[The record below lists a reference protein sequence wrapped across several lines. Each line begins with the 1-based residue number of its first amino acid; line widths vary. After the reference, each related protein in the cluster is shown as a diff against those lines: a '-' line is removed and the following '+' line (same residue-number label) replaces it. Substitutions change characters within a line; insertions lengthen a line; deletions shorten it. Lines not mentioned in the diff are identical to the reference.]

1 MNNAAGFGFSGVDKN
16 GNFSWDLLS
25 NLNIWKIEVSVSCL
39 WMTLPLWIKETVCC
53 ECGVRGR
60 SLLVSEKKSLSG
72 NPGSSSLW
80 NTLYLRTFFLIYI
93 YIYIFYGTYF
103 LGSINGSSSK
113 NDTRKACQRARKIF
127 LLFTLLLYQLESTDV
142 IFSWWRSPFRKHTD

>member
-39 WMTLPLWIKETVCC
+39 WMTLPLWVKQTVCC
-53 ECGVRGR
+53 ECGIHGR
-60 SLLVSEKKSLSG
+60 SLLVSEKKPLSG

-80 NTLYLRTFFLIYI
+80 NTLYLKTFFL
-93 YIYIFYGTYF
+93 IYIFYGTYF
-103 LGSINGSSSK
+103 LGSISGSSSN
-113 NDTRKACQRARKIF
+113 NDTWKIF

-142 IFSWWRSPFRKHTD
+142 IFSWWQCPFCRDTD